1 VYDDLWIFNTD
12 SFAWIEPRTT
22 GFAPSGR
29 YGHSLTLT
37 PDGRLLIFGG
47 CSLAKETGYIPKY
60 NDDIRQ
66 LDTST
71 MIWSRPRINGNCPTG
86 RFGHSAALMGQDRTK
101 LVLFGGWGKGGCQS
115 QEFIHDSRAYTTHI
129 LDIISMNWY
138 VPRKIS
144 KKPVKHMYS
153 HGCCLAG
160 DNTLFMFG
168 GWDGRQASN
177 DFIVMNMDFGN
188 A

>member
-115 QEFIHDSRAYTTHI
+115 QEFIHDARAYTTHI